1 MWIVVLIWDTDIETS
16 VELFP
21 EKENMIS
28 FLDSNCKSLK
38 QYEVYKAEKKEV
50 IIKHKIIDELHEFG
64 IQFVAM

>member
-38 QYEVYKAEKKEV
+38 QYEV
-50 IIKHKIIDELHEFG
+50 
-64 IQFVAM
+64 